1 MNFLLIFPIVDFFFS
16 SVDLNVVCCD
26 PVLDEVVP
34 VVKQRE
40 KMKKEEEIYDEFL
53 ICHQQYTHR
62 SRKERRK
69 KKKVQNSKIV
79 PALLILS
86 HCRQALHVQQ
96 TFDCQLQSKI

>member
-69 KKKVQNSKIV
+69 KKKSSKFKNSTCTIN
-79 PALLILS
+79 PLS
-86 HCRQALHVQQ
+86 LSPSFARAA
-96 TFDCQLQSKI
+96 DI